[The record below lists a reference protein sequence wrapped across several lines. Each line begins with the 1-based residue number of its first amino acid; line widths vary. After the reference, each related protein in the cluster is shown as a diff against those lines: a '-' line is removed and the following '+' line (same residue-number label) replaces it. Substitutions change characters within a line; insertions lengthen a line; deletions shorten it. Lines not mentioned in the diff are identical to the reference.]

1 MGLRPI
7 NLQTINRFNPNS
19 MWDFSVVHDRLLHEN
34 IITITITINSRGL
47 SRVVGASTR
56 INDSGGRPLRF
67 SKRFFHVVF
76 PSYELELGCVR
87 ICDKVYGIH
96 TIRLDFQQS
105 RPASSP
111 GDLETN

>member
-1 MGLRPI
+1 
-7 NLQTINRFNPNS
+7 

-34 IITITITINSRGL
+34 IITITITINSRATVEPGL